1 MNVSR
6 LMDIGT
12 IAATLGT
19 GVIGGVFF
27 AFSTFV
33 MRALERMPAAQG
45 IAAMQHINVTVLN
58 PWFLGAF
65 MGTALL
71 CAALAVAAFWKGS
84 PASPF
89 VTAAAVFYVAGTF
102 IATMVF
108 NVPKNDALAALSA
121 EAASS
126 ATYWCEYLVRWT
138 FWNHVR
144 TICSL
149 TGTALFAFALTQRGA

>member
-1 MNVSR
+1 MNASR
-6 LMDIGT
+6 LMDIGA
-12 IAATLGT
+12 IAGTLGT
-19 GVIGGVFF
+19 GIIGGVFF

-33 MRALERMPAAQG
+33 MRALARMPAAQG

-58 PWFLGAF
+58 PWFLGVF

-71 CAALAVAAFWKGS
+71 CAALAVLAFAKWS
-84 PASPF
+84 PVSAY
-89 VTAAAVFYVAGTF
+89 VIAAAVLYVAGTF
-102 IATMVF
+102 VATLIF

-126 ATYWCEYLVRWT
+126 AAYWSEYLVRWT

-144 TICSL
+144 TFCSL
-149 TGTALFAFALTQRGA
+149 AGTVAFALAISR

>member
-1 MNVSR
+1 
-6 LMDIGT
+6 
-12 IAATLGT
+12 
-19 GVIGGVFF
+19 
-27 AFSTFV
+27 
-33 MRALERMPAAQG
+33 MRALARLPAAQG

-71 CAALAVAAFWKGS
+71 CAALAVTAFANWS
-84 PASPF
+84 AASPY
-89 VTAAAVFYVAGTF
+89 VIAAAMLYVVGTF

-108 NVPKNDALAALSA
+108 NVPRNDALAALVA
-121 EAASS
+121 DAASS
-126 ATYWCEYLVRWT
+126 ATYWSEYLVRWT

-149 TGTALFAFALTQRGA
+149 AATMIFATSLALRG

>member
-1 MNVSR
+1 MNATR
-6 LMDIGT
+6 LMDIGA
-12 IAATLGT
+12 IAGTLGT
-19 GVIGGVFF
+19 GIIGGVFF

-71 CAALAVAAFWKGS
+71 CAALAVLAFMNWS
-84 PASPF
+84 SASPY
-89 VTAAAVFYVAGTF
+89 VIAAAVFYVIGTF

-121 EAASS
+121 DAASS
-126 ATYWCEYLVRWT
+126 ATYWTEYLVRWT

-144 TICSL
+144 TICAL
-149 TGTALFAFALTQRGA
+149 AGTVMFAVALALS